1 MKTSIILRFLT
12 IPRILKRRNPAL
24 RSIFVRLFPRFLIG
38 INNFVP
44 SSQTLSTTID
54 DFAVLKRIIKMLV
67 SSFMVCNFLKIH
79 KRKIKI
85 NSSSPENRR
94 IETCNLDPYQSVRE
108 TSRKQTQTPK
118 KRRGLFTDQNV
129 VRKNRTLTKGS
140 G

>member
-1 MKTSIILRFLT
+1 MKSSIILRSLSFH
-12 IPRILKRRNPAL
+12 RILKRRNPAL
-24 RSIFVRLFPRFLIG
+24 RSIFVCLLPRFLIG
-38 INNFVP
+38 INNLVP
-44 SSQTLSTTID
+44 SCQTLSTTID
-54 DFAVLKRIIKMLV
+54 DFTVLERIIKILV
-67 SSFMVCNFLKIH
+67 STFMVCNFLKIH

-129 VRKNRTLTKGS
+129 VRKNRTLTRGS